1 MKINYQNL
9 IIGGMAIIIVML
21 FWRINTINTN
31 FKVFKESQELQ
42 NKETLLTIKKNQLQS
57 ELNDLS
63 NRSKKSVND
72 AEKIIIEL
80 KNTNNEKPKIKT
92 ESQKVMLEFI
102 STYKP
107 E

>member
-9 IIGGMAIIIVML
+9 IIGGMAIIIVVL

-42 NKETLLTIKKNQLQS
+42 NTEMLLTIKKNQLQS

-63 NRSKKSVND
+63 NLSKKSVKD

>member
-9 IIGGMAIIIVML
+9 IIGGMAIIIVVL

-42 NKETLLTIKKNQLQS
+42 NTEMLLTIKKNQLQS